1 MPKFSQ
7 RQRYTLAVLCSLLIA
22 GLVLLSFPAPAE
34 QNIATYSTPTNY
46 SASALQT
53 VIGYALSGYYASA
66 HITTGNAA
74 TVTLTLVE
82 TDLVI
87 FTSTFSR
94 GNIRHSKH
102 AYHRGQR
109 RNSVLDRNIPGLH
122 ADERSGKNIPHSHS
136 PSILLGRS
144 KDIGL
149 DRPPNTSNLLPAHHS
164 RKTREKNPTCGKSR
178 TRPALSAVTSSMKP
192 D

>member
-34 QNIATYSTPTNY
+34 QDVSTYSTPSNY
-46 SASALQT
+46 SASALQS

-66 HITTGNAA
+66 HITSGHSV

-87 FTSTFSR
+87 FASTFPA
-94 GNIRHSKH
+94 GTF
-102 AYHRGQR
+102 
-109 RNSVLDRNIPGLH
+109 
-122 ADERSGKNIPHSHS
+122 
-136 PSILLGRS
+136 
-144 KDIGL
+144 DI
-149 DRPPNTSNLLPAHHS
+149 PNTPITAANGGTVFLTIASQNQVFTQMNVVAKISHTITALPFFWAGAGILGLTGLLTLAIFYKHTTAGKLAGRILPV
-164 RKTREKNPTCGKSR
+164 EKAG
-178 TRPALSAVTSSMKP
+178 LGWH
-192 D
+192 

>member
-34 QNIATYSTPTNY
+34 QNVATYSTPANYPPTN
-46 SASALQT
+46 SLQT

-66 HITTGNAA
+66 HITTGNTA

-87 FTSTFSR
+87 FTSTFPA
-94 GNIRHSKH
+94 GTF
-102 AYHRGQR
+102 
-109 RNSVLDRNIPGLH
+109 DIPSTPITAANGGTVFLTITSQVYTQMNVVAKIFHIVTALPYFWAGAGILGLTGLLTLAIFYQH
-122 ADERSGKNIPHSHS
+122 TTAGKLARK
-136 PSILLGRS
+136 ILPVEKAGLGW
-144 KDIGL
+144 
-149 DRPPNTSNLLPAHHS
+149 P
-164 RKTREKNPTCGKSR
+164 
-178 TRPALSAVTSSMKP
+178 
-192 D
+192 